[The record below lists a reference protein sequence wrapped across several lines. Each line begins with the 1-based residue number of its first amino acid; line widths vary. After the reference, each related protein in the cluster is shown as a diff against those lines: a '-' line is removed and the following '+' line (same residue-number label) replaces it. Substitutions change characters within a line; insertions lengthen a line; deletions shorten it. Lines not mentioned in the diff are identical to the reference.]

1 MSLGWATQYVK
12 RSGGKKIRAKDR
24 DYIKLRLKYS
34 IFWNAPG
41 EYISKG
47 G

>member
-1 MSLGWATQYVK
+1 MSLGLGTQYVK
-12 RSGGKKIRAKDR
+12 RSGGKKIRAKDT
-24 DYIKLRLKYS
+24 DYIKLRLEYS

>member
-1 MSLGWATQYVK
+1 MSLGLGTQYVK
-12 RSGGKKIRAKDR
+12 RSGGKKNRAKDT
-24 DYIKLRLKYS
+24 DYIKLRLEYS
-34 IFWNAPG
+34 IFFNAPG

>member
-1 MSLGWATQYVK
+1 MSLGLGTQYVK
-12 RSGGKKIRAKDR
+12 RSGGKKIRAADT

>member
-1 MSLGWATQYVK
+1 MSLGLGTQYVK
-12 RSGGKKIRAKDR
+12 RSGGKKIRAKDA